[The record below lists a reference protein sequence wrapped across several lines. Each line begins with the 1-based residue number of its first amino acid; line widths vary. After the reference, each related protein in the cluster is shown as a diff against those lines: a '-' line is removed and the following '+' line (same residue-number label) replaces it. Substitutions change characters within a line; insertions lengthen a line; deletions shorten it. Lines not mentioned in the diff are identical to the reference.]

1 MTDTVPRFPFPDDLL
16 PGIAAPTP
24 NNAPFLLAEACTVE
38 DLASAIY
45 GLYGLNQLMI
55 NEAGGRDIWVDGVFS
70 WTHIVPVLHKL
81 LLIRY
86 EQLDPGSAVLR
97 AGGILYIAA
106 IRRRFGARFLTHVQI
121 RKLRTSM
128 IILLE
133 DIEPIRYDASVWLW
147 LLVLGCT
154 LSFLKEDHDWFISQ
168 TAQYISAIGY
178 GTWTEVIGNH
188 VQNVL
193 WVNDIL
199 VPELE
204 SLRVEIS
211 TIMWNSYRRE
221 LG

>member
-1 MTDTVPRFPFPDDLL
+1 MADSVPRFPFPDDLL
-16 PGIAAPTP
+16 PAIAAPLSNT
-24 NNAPFLLAEACTVE
+24 APFLLAEACTVE
-38 DLASAIY
+38 DLALAIY
-45 GLYGLNQLMI
+45 SLYGLNQLMI
-55 NEAGGRDIWVDGVFS
+55 NEAEGRDIWVDGVFS

-97 AGGILYIAA
+97 AGAMLYIAA

-128 IILLE
+128 TILLE
-133 DIEPIRYDASVWLW
+133 DINAIRYDAAIWLW
-147 LLVLGCT
+147 LLVLGST
-154 LSFLKEDHDWFISQ
+154 LSFLKEGHDWFISQ

-178 GTWTEVIGNH
+178 GTWNEVIGNY

-193 WVNDIL
+193 WINDIL
-199 VPELE
+199 IPELE
-204 SLRVEIS
+204 LLRMEVS
-211 TIMWNSYRRE
+211 TIMWNSYRQE

>member
-1 MTDTVPRFPFPDDLL
+1 
-16 PGIAAPTP
+16 
-24 NNAPFLLAEACTVE
+24 
-38 DLASAIY
+38 
-45 GLYGLNQLMI
+45 
-55 NEAGGRDIWVDGVFS
+55 
-70 WTHIVPVLHKL
+70 
-81 LLIRY
+81 
-86 EQLDPGSAVLR
+86 
-97 AGGILYIAA
+97 
-106 IRRRFGARFLTHVQI
+106 
-121 RKLRTSM
+121 M

-193 WVNDIL
+193 WINDIL

>member
-16 PGIAAPTP
+16 PAIAAPTS
-24 NNAPFLLAEACTVE
+24 NHAPFLLVESCTVE

-55 NEAGGRDIWVDGVFS
+55 NEAEGRDIWVDGVFS
-70 WTHIVPVLHKL
+70 WTRIVPVLHKL

-97 AGGILYIAA
+97 AGAMLYIAA
-106 IRRRFGARFLTHVQI
+106 IRRRFGVRFLTHVQI

-128 IILLE
+128 TILLE
-133 DIEPIRYDASVWLW
+133 DIDPIGYDAAIWLW
-147 LLVLGCT
+147 LLVLGST

-168 TAQYISAIGY
+168 IAQHISTIGY
-178 GTWTEVIGNH
+178 RTWNEVIGNH
-188 VQNVL
+188 VQNIL
-193 WVNDIL
+193 WINDIL

-204 SLRVEIS
+204 LLRVEVS
-211 TIMWNSYRRE
+211 TIVWNFYRQE
-221 LG
+221 FG